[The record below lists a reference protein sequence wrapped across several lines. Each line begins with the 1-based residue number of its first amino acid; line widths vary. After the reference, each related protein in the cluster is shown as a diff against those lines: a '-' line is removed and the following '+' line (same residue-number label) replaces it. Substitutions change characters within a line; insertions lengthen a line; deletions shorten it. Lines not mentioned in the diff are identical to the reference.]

1 LSFIK
6 NNQCIV
12 KDKKLKKGRLK
23 MNNLQKDDPKI
34 VELIHDEEKRIENT
48 IDLVASETHMPKSIL
63 EEMGS
68 VLNHKTIEGYPGKRY
83 HAGCKYVDEIE
94 NLAVER
100 AKKLF
105 EADHANVQSHTGSS
119 ANMAVYFSILNV
131 GDKVLAMNLS
141 HGGHLTHGHF
151 ASMTS
156 KCFNFDHYNVNLNTE
171 VIDYDALEKKAI
183 KFKPKMIVAG
193 ASSYPRL
200 IDYERM
206 SEIAKSVGAYLFTDM
221 AHIAGLVAA
230 KLIPSP
236 IPYSDFV
243 SFTTF
248 KTMMGGRGG
257 VILCKKEYAAAVDK
271 AVFPGCQGT
280 SAVSNIAGK
289 ATIFKLAKEEHF
301 INVQKRTIENAKLL
315 ADELSA
321 KGYRLVGGGTDT
333 HQVVVDVT
341 PKGFSGGKAEKTLES
356 IAIVTNRNYIP
367 KDTTGKASGLR
378 LGTGPISARGIQND
392 TVKRLARI
400 IDEALM
406 NRENKDV
413 LNHLTA
419 EVLEICKMHP
429 VYK

>member
-1 LSFIK
+1 MKS
-6 NNQCIV
+6 
-12 KDKKLKKGRLK
+12 LKY
-23 MNNLQKDDPKI
+23 DDPQL
-34 VELIHDEEKRIENT
+34 VGLIQLEAERIENT

-83 HAGCKYVDEIE
+83 HAGCEYVDVIE
-94 NLAVER
+94 TLAIDRMKE
-100 AKKLF
+100 LF
-105 EADHANVQSHTGSS
+105 QAEHANVQPHTGSA
-119 ANMAVYFSILNV
+119 ANFAVYFSVLNI
-131 GDKVLAMNLS
+131 GDKVLSMNLS

-156 KCFNFDHYNVNLNTE
+156 KCFDFQHYNVDLQTE
-171 VIDYDALEKKAI
+171 LIDYESLAEIANQ
-183 KFKPKMIVAG
+183 FKPKMIVAG

-206 SEIAKSVGAYLFTDM
+206 YQTAKSVDAYLFVDM

-236 IPYSDFV
+236 IPYADFV

-257 VILCKKEYAAAVDK
+257 IILCNKEYADAVDK
-271 AVFPGCQGT
+271 AVFPGTQGT

-289 ATIFKLAKEEHF
+289 ATIAKLAKEANF
-301 INVQKRTIENAKLL
+301 INVQRKTLDSAKML
-315 ADELSA
+315 AAELA
-321 KGYRLVGGGTDT
+321 KKGYRLVGGGTET

-341 PKGFSGGKAEKTLES
+341 TKGLSGSQAEKTLES
-356 IAIVTNRNYIP
+356 IGIITNRNYIP
-367 KDTTGKASGLR
+367 KDTGKRASGLR
-378 LGTGPISARGIQND
+378 LGTGPISVRGIEKDYVIQIAN
-392 TVKRLARI
+392 I
-400 IDEALM
+400 IDDALM
-406 NRENKDV
+406 ERNNQ
-413 LNHLTA
+413 
-419 EVLEICKMHP
+419 EVLDKLKRDVSDICKQFP